1 MCVCIGSELGVCVLT
16 PDVFVPV
23 GSELCV
29 CPCVESGAVS
39 APLVGSEGCVSS
51 VVLRAVCLCCV

>member
-1 MCVCIGSELGVCVLT
+1 MLT